1 MDTGAASAP
10 NSRTAWPSD
19 CFIPTPTA
27 FPTLI
32 YHGRRQEA
40 GGFVDLVVRGS
51 LVDEAAAERKGC
63 SGQVMTVLVS

>member
-10 NSRTAWPSD
+10 NSRTAWSSD

-32 YHGRRQEA
+32 YHRRGRQ
-40 GGFVDLVVRGS
+40 VDLWIWWYGDR
-51 LVDEAAAERKGC
+51 LQMKQQPDIKAAQDR
-63 SGQVMTVLVS
+63 L